1 MSSALARQ
9 GVGMRRRCAQSP
21 ARGSPTGSA
30 RGRQA
35 SQTHCHLGAAS
46 LLGWIAVLVPL
57 SCGCSGLAV
66 RGLNAEGVR
75 LYSQSRFPEA
85 IERFQQAI
93 ATDPANPDGYY
104 NLAATYHRM
113 AEANRRP
120 EESAQAERYY
130 HLALDRDP
138 NHRDSYRGLAVLLVQ
153 QDRALEAV
161 RLLQDWALRNPA
173 SPDPKL
179 ELARL
184 SEEFGQRQTA
194 KQYLADALL
203 ADPNNAQ
210 ALAALGR
217 LRELE
222 GDTAQALANYQQS
235 LLADRFQPDVAARVA
250 MLQAATG
257 TQSVPIQASE
267 TRIVTRPSGA
277 VR

>member
-1 MSSALARQ
+1 MPKGNRP
-9 GVGMRRRCAQSP
+9 P
-21 ARGSPTGSA
+21 ARGTGRSTWGFGGFKS
-30 RGRQA
+30 RRHGR
-35 SQTHCHLGAAS
+35 SLGNALGGFTV
-46 LLGWIAVLVPL
+46 LLALAC
-57 SCGCSGLAV
+57 CGCSALAV

-85 IERFQQAI
+85 IEKFQQAI
-93 ATDPANPDGYY
+93 ATDPDSPDGYY
-104 NLAATYHRM
+104 NLAATYHRL
-113 AEANRRP
+113 AEASRRP
-120 EESAQAERYY
+120 EDAAQAERYY

-138 NHRDSYRGLAVLLVQ
+138 NHRDTYRGLAVLLVQ

-161 RLLQDWALRNPA
+161 RLLQDWAQRNPS
-173 SPDPKL
+173 SPDPRI

-184 SEEFGQRQTA
+184 SEEFGERQAA

-203 ADPNNAQ
+203 TDPNNAR

-222 GDTAQALANYQQS
+222 GDQAQALANYQQS

-250 MLQAATG
+250 MLQASTG
-257 TQSVPIQASE
+257 LPPAVIPQGSE
-267 TRIVTRPSGA
+267 ARLVTRPSGA

>member
-1 MSSALARQ
+1 MPRGCGAPSASRAGSAGCLGDGRALRQSDRLDGSGIFWLAAVAVAALA
-9 GVGMRRRCAQSP
+9 
-21 ARGSPTGSA
+21 
-30 RGRQA
+30 
-35 SQTHCHLGAAS
+35 
-46 LLGWIAVLVPL
+46 
-57 SCGCSGLAV
+57 SCGCSAFMG

-75 LYSQSRFPEA
+75 LYSQARFPEA
-85 IERFQQAI
+85 IEKFQQAI

-104 NLAATYHRM
+104 NLAATYHRV
-113 AEANRRP
+113 AETSRRP
-120 EESAQAERYY
+120 EDAAQAERYY
-130 HLALDRDP
+130 YLALDRDP

-161 RLLQDWALRNPA
+161 HLLQDWALRNPS
-173 SPDPKL
+173 SPDPRI

-184 SEEFGQRQTA
+184 SEEFGERQAA

-203 ADPNNAQ
+203 ADPNNAR

-250 MLQAATG
+250 MLQA
-257 TQSVPIQASE
+257 SVGSPAGLAPQAPE
-267 TRIVTRPSGA
+267 TRLVTRPSAA